1 LFHLH
6 FLLQLLGN
14 YLFYDFTMKLQDK
27 LQPKKMETVVLC
39 GGLTYVEID
48 EVGLAPVVFD
58 AMGLRAYQPL
68 LLELPR
74 TPSGASS
81 SSTTNGLRFVM
92 SAVPAS
98 GGLSATEVRVHS
110 DLLRC
115 VVERFGSA
123 EAGVSANLTHSGT

>member
-1 LFHLH
+1 
-6 FLLQLLGN
+6 
-14 YLFYDFTMKLQDK
+14 
-27 LQPKKMETVVLC
+27 LQPKKMEPVVLC

-48 EVGLAPVVFD
+48 EVGLSPAVFG

-81 SSTTNGLRFVM
+81 SSTTNGRHNLRFVM

-115 VVERFGSA
+115 AVERFGSA
-123 EAGVSANLTHSGT
+123 EAGVSANLTNSGT